1 MLSKEKD
8 AADLSKKILFFYNNR
23 DNSNKFNNK
32 FYLNNTVKKFLKN
45 INLRNE

>member
-8 AADLSKKILFFYNNR
+8 AADLSEKIFFFYNNR
-23 DNSNKFNNK
+23 SYTNEFNSK
-32 FYLNNTVKKFLKN
+32 FYLNNTIKNFLKN